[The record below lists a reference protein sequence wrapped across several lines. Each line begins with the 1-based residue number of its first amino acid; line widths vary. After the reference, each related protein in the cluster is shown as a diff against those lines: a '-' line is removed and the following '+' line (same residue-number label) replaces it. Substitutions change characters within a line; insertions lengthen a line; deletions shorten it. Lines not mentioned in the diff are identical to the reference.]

1 MTGHLVESLSLIIPA
16 FNAAPFLERR
26 LEEARA
32 WLAAQE
38 RETELLV
45 VDDGSRDATPKILA
59 DFDGGAADFHWIRT
73 EGNRGKGHAVRT
85 GMLEAG
91 GAFRVFIDADTSY
104 PVENVAQVV
113 RALEHGADV
122 AIGNRAHAESR
133 YEVTDPELL
142 RLWMRKGV
150 GRVFNGFARLCALPG
165 IEDSQA
171 GLKGLTAAAASE
183 IFSRCSVD
191 RFAFDV
197 ELLLWARRLRQRI
210 ADVPVRIVWGRD
222 SSTLRLGRD
231 GLRMAWDV
239 ARLGMRAGRA
249 VEPELEPDPVIRQA

>member
-1 MTGHLVESLSLIIPA
+1 MTGQLVESLSLIIPA
-16 FNAAPFLERR
+16 FNAASFLERR
-26 LEEARA
+26 LEEARD

-38 RETELLV
+38 RETELWV
-45 VDDGSRDATPKILA
+45 VDDGSRDTTPKILA
-59 DFDGGAADFHWIRT
+59 DFDGGAVDFHWIRT
-73 EGNRGKGHAVRT
+73 DGNRGKGHAVRT

-91 GAFRVFIDADTSY
+91 GAFRVFIDADASY
-104 PVENVAQVV
+104 PVENVAHVV
-113 RALEHGADV
+113 DALERGADV
-122 AIGNRAHAESR
+122 AIGNRAHPESR

-150 GRVFNGFARLCALPG
+150 GRLFNGFTRLCALPG

-171 GLKGLTAAAASE
+171 GLKGLTAAAAAE
-183 IFSRCSVD
+183 VLSRCSVD

-197 ELLLWARRLRQRI
+197 ELLLWARRLGLRI
-210 ADVPVRIVWGRD
+210 TDVPVRIVWGRD

-239 ARLGMRAGRA
+239 ARLGMRTGRA
-249 VEPELEPDPVIRQA
+249 VQSTLKSDPVIRQA